1 MHICVV
7 LWRKP
12 KDTGYFALNHHLFLT
27 TVTISDSSH
36 LTSYKT
42 CLFQLIQYLQYLTHS
57 CFVAQFIWRFVF
69 SSN

>member
-7 LWRKP
+7 LWRKL

-27 TVTISDSSH
+27 TVTISDSPH

-42 CLFQLIQYLQYLTHS
+42 CLFQLIQQLHTVLDSFLFCSSVYMEV
-57 CFVAQFIWRFVF
+57 CFL
-69 SSN
+69 